1 MARSKVEQVK
11 PSPRGEAK
19 NRGGKAFPQ
28 TTNACGRASGFGKHL
43 LRAFLLYLLFLLKAA
58 AHPPQGTKLS
68 PKKAQ
73 ATAMHLV
80 I

>member
-1 MARSKVEQVK
+1 MIDGAAAE
-11 PSPRGEAK
+11 PSP
-19 NRGGKAFPQ
+19 
-28 TTNACGRASGFGKHL
+28 TNNKRARQGFLFLRKHL
-43 LRAFLLYLLFLLKAA
+43 LRAFLLCLPKPLPSS
-58 AHPPQGTKLS
+58 HPPQGTKLS

>member
-1 MARSKVEQVK
+1 MARSKVEQVR

-19 NRGGKAFPQ
+19 ISRRQSIPANNKRVRQ
-28 TTNACGRASGFGKHL
+28 GFRFWEAPAARVFAVSAVFVG
-43 LRAFLLYLLFLLKAA
+43 AA

>member
-1 MARSKVEQVK
+1 MARSNVEQVK
-11 PSPRGEAK
+11 ASPRGEAK
-19 NRGGKAFPQ
+19 ISRRQSIPANNKRVRQ
-28 TTNACGRASGFGKHL
+28 GF
-43 LRAFLLYLLFLLKAA
+43 RFWEAPAARVFTVFAEAA

>member
-1 MARSKVEQVK
+1 MARRQSIPANNKRVRQGF
-11 PSPRGEAK
+11 RFWEAPAA
-19 NRGGKAFPQ
+19 RVFAVSAVFVG
-28 TTNACGRASGFGKHL
+28 
-43 LRAFLLYLLFLLKAA
+43 AA